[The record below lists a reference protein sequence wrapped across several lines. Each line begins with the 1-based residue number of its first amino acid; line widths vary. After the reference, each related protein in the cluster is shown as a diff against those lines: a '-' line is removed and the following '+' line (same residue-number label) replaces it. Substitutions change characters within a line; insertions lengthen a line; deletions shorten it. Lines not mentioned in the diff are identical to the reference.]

1 MLLHTCQTTI
11 NLRICWILRRGCQA
25 LTVCLYTHSL
35 PLLPLT
41 LSGTTVPSPHL
52 VKVRC
57 SDFTLFASPPVTLPL
72 FPIDIIYC
80 FSDFFYK
87 LICFE
92 YTRIAVH
99 NKIFPSVFLETCGY
113 TIIFF
118 HSFHLTPQST
128 MSQCF
133 FQLLLLVPHIPQVS
147 LSIFITVVFSDLI
160 SLSLFPSY

>member
-57 SDFTLFASPPVTLPL
+57 SDFTLFASSPVTLPL
-72 FPIDIIYC
+72 FY
-80 FSDFFYK
+80 
-87 LICFE
+87 
-92 YTRIAVH
+92 
-99 NKIFPSVFLETCGY
+99 NKIFPSVFFETCGY